1 MQINELEFF
10 PVEVARRMSD
20 RPVRS
25 LLVRMT
31 TASGL
36 EGWGE
41 SPIDLDGG
49 RIARFESRREAVA
62 AVLAGR
68 SIFDIEELHTL
79 HVLRDR
85 PLRCAVE
92 MACWD
97 LIGRA
102 MGQPLCHLFGGG
114 YRSWIPIA
122 VRLSSQRPDHS
133 QHPDHIV
140 QLARELAE
148 QGFHCQI
155 VPSSG
160 RLDRDLQTLLSV
172 RQGIGDLVE
181 LRFDGAARYDVEQAR
196 RLSSEAEAVGLRFF
210 LDPLCSVASK
220 EAGLHG
226 ASLEEIASLGRQ
238 TNLPL
243 GVWRAIGG
251 PADVLA
257 MVRCGAAPY
266 LVIDLS
272 QVGGLLPGRKCATV
286 AEAAGVTVLLGGR
299 PSLGIATAAMLQ
311 LAASAPT
318 FSSSNECA
326 YHQLQDDVLAEPLEI
341 VDGMIGVPQ
350 APGLGIEVDRAKVE
364 RYQVT

>member
-31 TASGL
+31 TTSGL

-41 SPIDLDGG
+41 SPIDGPV
-49 RIARFESRREAVA
+49 ARFEARREAVA

-79 HVLRDR
+79 DVLDDR
-85 PLRCAVE
+85 SLRCAVE

-122 VRLSSQRPDHS
+122 VRLSAE
-133 QHPDHIV
+133 HPDHIV
-140 QLARELAE
+140 QVARELAE
-148 QGFHCQI
+148 HGFHCQI
-155 VPSSG
+155 VPSTG
-160 RLDRDLQTLLSV
+160 HPDRDLQTLLEV
-172 RQGIGDLVE
+172 RQGIGDLAE
-181 LRFDGAARYDVEQAR
+181 LRFDGAARYGITQAR
-196 RLSSEAEAVGLRFF
+196 QLCGELEAVALRFF
-210 LDPLCSVASK
+210 LDPLDSAAPN

-226 ASLEEIASLGRQ
+226 AGLEEIASLGRQ
-238 TNLPL
+238 TNVPL

-251 PADVLA
+251 PGDVLA

-266 LVIDLS
+266 VVIDPG
-272 QVGGLLPGRKCATV
+272 QVGGLTPGRKCATV

-326 YHQLQDDVLAEPLEI
+326 YHQLQDDVLADPLEI

-350 APGLGIEVDRAKVE
+350 SPGLGIEVDRAKVE

>member
-1 MQINELEFF
+1 MMQIDELEFF

-41 SPIDLDGG
+41 SPIDGSV
-49 RIARFESRREAVA
+49 ARFESRREAVA

-79 HVLRDR
+79 HVLGDR
-85 PLRCAVE
+85 SLRCAVE

-97 LIGRA
+97 LVGRA

-114 YRSWIPIA
+114 YRSWIPVA
-122 VRLSSQRPDHS
+122 VRLSSQQPDHAQRS
-133 QHPDHIV
+133 DHLV

-155 VPSSG
+155 VPSTG
-160 RLDRDLQTLLSV
+160 RPQRDLQTLLSV
-172 RQGIGDLVE
+172 RQGVGDLAE
-181 LRFDGAARYDVEQAR
+181 LRFDGAARYDAAQAR
-196 RLSSEAEAVGLRFF
+196 QLCSELEAVGLRFF
-210 LDPLCSVASK
+210 LDPLSGINSD
-220 EAGLHG
+220 EAGMPG
-226 ASLEEIASLGRQ
+226 ATLEETASLGRQ

-243 GVWRAIGG
+243 AVWRAIGG

-266 LVIDLS
+266 VVIDLG
-272 QVGGLLPGRKCATV
+272 QVGGLTPGRKCATV

-311 LAASAPT
+311 LAASAPA

-326 YHQLQDDVLAEPLEI
+326 YHQLQDDVLADPLEI

>member
-1 MQINELEFF
+1 MQIDELEFYA
-10 PVEVARRMSD
+10 VEVARRMSD

-41 SPIDLDGG
+41 SPIDGPV
-49 RIARFESRREAVA
+49 AWFEARREAVA

-79 HVLRDR
+79 RVLADR
-85 PLRCAVE
+85 TLRCAVE

-97 LIGRA
+97 LVGRT

-114 YRSWIPIA
+114 YRSWIPVA
-122 VRLSSQRPDHS
+122 VRLSAERPDHS
-133 QHPDHIV
+133 QRPDHIV

-148 QGFHCQI
+148 HGFHCQI
-155 VPSSG
+155 VPSTG
-160 RLDRDLQTLLSV
+160 RPESDLQTLLAV
-172 RQGIGDLVE
+172 RQGVGDLAE
-181 LRFDGAARYDVEQAR
+181 LRLDGAARYDIAQAR
-196 RLSSEAEAVGLRFF
+196 QLCSELESVGLRFF
-210 LDPLCSVASK
+210 LDPLCRVDSK
-220 EAGLHG
+220 EG

-243 GVWRAIGG
+243 AVWRAIGG

-266 LVIDLS
+266 VVIDLG
-272 QVGGLLPGRKCATV
+272 QVGGLNPGRKCATV

-326 YHQLQDDVLAEPLEI
+326 YHQLQDDVLADPLEI

-350 APGLGIEVDRAKVE
+350 SPGLGIEVDRAKVE
-364 RYQVT
+364 RYQVTT